1 MVAATPL
8 YMEIMTEIF
17 VVYTNGITKISS
29 PQVHENMVQLC
40 IERSSSPKK
49 SHGFKRREIQHDAI
63 GDFSIFST
71 SCQLHLGI
79 VG

>member
-29 PQVHENMVQLC
+29 PQHHENMVQLC

-49 SHGFKRREIQHDAI
+49 VTWFQKHTGPF
-63 GDFSIFST
+63 
-71 SCQLHLGI
+71 
-79 VG
+79 

>member
-1 MVAATPL
+1 MMFNVCRYVWAKMVAATPL

-49 SHGFKRREIQHDAI
+49 VTWFQKERD
-63 GDFSIFST
+63 T
-71 SCQLHLGI
+71 K
-79 VG
+79 

>member
-1 MVAATPL
+1 MMYNGDMLGKMVAATPL

-49 SHGFKRREIQHDAI
+49 VTWFQKERD
-63 GDFSIFST
+63 T
-71 SCQLHLGI
+71 T
-79 VG
+79 

>member
-1 MVAATPL
+1 MYNVDMLGQNVVAATPL

-49 SHGFKRREIQHDAI
+49 VTWFQKERD
-63 GDFSIFST
+63 T
-71 SCQLHLGI
+71 T
-79 VG
+79 

>member
-1 MVAATPL
+1 MYVDMLGQNGCWLAATPL

-49 SHGFKRREIQHDAI
+49 VSWFQKERD
-63 GDFSIFST
+63 T
-71 SCQLHLGI
+71 T
-79 VG
+79 